1 MKIYFIKMEYIKSF
15 LDSTDISFKT
25 DDPIKNSIEL
35 FFNPK
40 YKNDIIQLLR
50 FYFNESNENIEYD
63 PFINKLSNFSKFWI
77 NKDKGVLDISCDDGL
92 FISLIP
98 KSYHSAFHFNLLKNV
113 EPVALNICKN
123 ECDKISLFFSEKEDW
138 NIDSYHELH
147 GISFIRYD
155 LDTPL
160 IIKNMLITLLRNG
173 FPPILFKCNQDII
186 DVISSYGYQI
196 YKLLNT
202 NDYLLATDHRMNQIS
217 SFKKENVSFD
227 NYREFIN
234 EITSHHLWIELAKYY
249 QEKEKYDDVVEISM
263 IGKKICPF
271 NKLNEL
277 NHALSISG
285 YYSSFPEGK
294 IIGKRAC
301 EDILLSH
308 YSNSHIKNDI
318 LKNES
323 FYLENLNFNKL
334 IDININ
340 IPKGFYS
347 SSVSIIKNDGN
358 ILLNL
363 RAVTYHIEG
372 TNYITTSPDGK
383 IYTKNYLIDMDY
395 DFNILSVNE
404 LIENAPNKKY
414 PKNVCGLEDVRI
426 FTNKELLCNS
436 TEYNNREFEPRI
448 CYGKIFENYVYFIKE
463 LKLPDVKFKCEKNW
477 LPFEINEELYFIY
490 QYEPLKIYKLNRD
503 SLECELF
510 IERKISDKDLS
521 SFRGSAAPIRFMDGW
536 LIIIHQV
543 EFGDVRKYYHRFVWF
558 DNDFTRMKM
567 SSLFFF
573 FEKGIEYNLGIIDNE
588 DSIIIPFSVKD
599 SMSKIGIIDKK
610 IVENMLDYY

>member
-1 MKIYFIKMEYIKSF
+1 
-15 LDSTDISFKT
+15 
-25 DDPIKNSIEL
+25 
-35 FFNPK
+35 
-40 YKNDIIQLLR
+40 
-50 FYFNESNENIEYD
+50 
-63 PFINKLSNFSKFWI
+63 
-77 NKDKGVLDISCDDGL
+77 
-92 FISLIP
+92 
-98 KSYHSAFHFNLLKNV
+98 LLKNV
-113 EPVALNICKN
+113 EQVTLNICKN

-173 FPPILFKCNQDII
+173 FPPILFKCNQNII
-186 DVISSYGYQI
+186 DIISSYGYQI

-202 NDYLLATDHRMNQIS
+202 DDYLLATDHRMNQIS
-217 SFKKENVSFD
+217 SFRKENVSFD
-227 NYREFIN
+227 NYKEFIT
-234 EITSHHLWIELAKYY
+234 EITSHHLWIELSKYY

-263 IGKKICPF
+263 VGKQICPF

-277 NHALSISG
+277 NQSLSIAG
-285 YYSSFPEGK
+285 YYSSIPEAK
-294 IIGKRAC
+294 FLGKRAC

-308 YSNSHIKNDI
+308 YSNNHTKNDI

-323 FYLENLNFNKL
+323 FYLENLNFKKL
-334 IDININ
+334 VDVNIN

-347 SSVSIIKNDGN
+347 SSISIVKNNEN

-363 RAVTYHIEG
+363 RAITYHIEG
-372 TNYITTSPDGK
+372 TNYVTSSPDGK

-426 FTNKELLCNS
+426 FTNKELFCNS
-436 TEYNNREFEPRI
+436 VEYNNREFEPRI

-477 LPFEINEELYFIY
+477 LPFEMNEELYFIY
-490 QYEPLKIYKLNRD
+490 QYEPLKIYKMNRE

-510 IERKISDKDLS
+510 LERKICDKDLS
-521 SFRGSAAPIRFMDGW
+521 SFRGSSAPIRFMDGW

-543 EFGDVRKYYHRFVWF
+543 EFGEVRKYYHRFVWF
-558 DNDFTRMKM
+558 DNDFMKIKM

-573 FEKGIEYNLGIIDNE
+573 FEKGIEYNLGMLDNE
-588 DSIIIPFSVKD
+588 DSIIIPISVKD

-610 IVENMLDYY
+610 IIENMLEYY